1 MTQKNILDLAEGY
14 GLSVEAAAIAENEN
28 AFRIYKGANQVFIG
42 TEDAV
47 RNFLADYEKDRPGL
61 YEGSMY
67 GYKE

>member
-1 MTQKNILDLAEGY
+1 MSQKSILDLAEGY
-14 GLSVEAAAIAENEN
+14 GLNVEAAAIPENEK

-47 RNFLADYEKDRPGL
+47 RSFLAGYEKDRPGL

>member
-1 MTQKNILDLAEGY
+1 MSEKSILDLAEGY
-14 GLSVEAAAIAENEN
+14 GLSVEAAVIPENGK

-42 TEDAV
+42 TEDGV
-47 RNFLADYEKDRPGL
+47 RDFLADYEKGRPDL

>member
-1 MTQKNILDLAEGY
+1 MSQKSILDLAEGY
-14 GLSVEAAAIAENEN
+14 GLSVEAAAIPENEK

-47 RNFLADYEKDRPGL
+47 RNFLTDYEKGRPGL